1 VAQAHADLLLQIEDL
16 TKDIAK
22 NPTADLYLRR
32 GELRREHVEYE
43 AAYTDFE
50 QASVLNPQLA
60 IVDLFRGRLFLDW
73 GWPLSARACLDRLLI
88 RQPRHVDGLVFRA
101 RALVKLNQRLAAVR
115 DYDLAVALSP
125 EPGPDLF
132 IERAQVLM
140 AEGSEYYATALKG
153 LDEGIQKL
161 GPLVTLQLFAIEAE
175 LKQRN
180 FDGALA
186 RVDKITERSPRKET
200 WLARRAEI
208 LVQAGRPAEAK
219 RSYEA
224 ARTALQSLP
233 ATRRN
238 VPAMLELAKRIQKEI
253 ESLSGSAETKPGDAV
268 PPAKP

>member
-1 VAQAHADLLLQIEDL
+1 
-16 TKDIAK
+16 
-22 NPTADLYLRR
+22 
-32 GELRREHVEYE
+32 VEYE
-43 AAYTDFE
+43 TAYTDFE

-60 IVDLFRGRLFLDW
+60 IVDLFRARLFLDW
-73 GWPLSARACLDRLLI
+73 GWPLSARTCLDRLLT

-115 DYDLAVALSP
+115 DYDLALALSS

-132 IERAQVLM
+132 IERAQVLV

-238 VPAMLELAKRIQKEI
+238 VPAMSELAKRIQKEI
-253 ESLSGSAETKPGDAV
+253 DSLSGSAETKPGDAV
-268 PPAKP
+268 APAKP

>member
-1 VAQAHADLLLQIEDL
+1 
-16 TKDIAK
+16 
-22 NPTADLYLRR
+22 LRR

-43 AAYTDFE
+43 AAYADFA
-50 QASVLNPQLA
+50 QASILDPRLA

-73 GWPLSARACLDRLLI
+73 GWPLSARACLDRLLA
-88 RQPRHVDGLVFRA
+88 RQPKHVDGLVFRA

-115 DYDLAVALSP
+115 DYDLAVALSA

-132 IERAQVLM
+132 IERAQVLVG
-140 AEGSEYYATALKG
+140 EGPEHYATALKG

-224 ARTALQSLP
+224 ARTALQTLP

-238 VPAMLELAKRIQKEI
+238 VPAMLELARRIQKEI
-253 ESLSGSAETKPGDAV
+253 DSLSGNSGTETGGAL